1 MAMAELRPVIE
12 KKNLIIL
19 IISAILVILGFML
32 MAGGGS
38 KDPNVFSEAIF
49 STRRLIIAPLFVVGG
64 FGLAIYGI
72 MKK

>member
-1 MAMAELRPVIE
+1 MAELKPVIE

-19 IISAILVILGFML
+19 IISAILVILGFIL

-38 KDPNVFSEAIF
+38 KDPNTFSEAIF
-49 STRRLIIAPLFVVGG
+49 SVRRLIIAPLFIVGG

>member
-1 MAMAELRPVIE
+1 MAEIKPVIE

-19 IISAILVILGFML
+19 IISAILVILGFIL

-38 KDPNVFSEAIF
+38 EDPNVFSEAIF
-49 STRRLIIAPLFVVGG
+49 SARRLIIAPLLVVGG
-64 FGLAIYGI
+64 FSLAIYGI